1 MFDSVPLDDPSEI
14 PQAARLRLE
23 HDQRWLLVSVLALML
38 SMAVVDLLSAPLQV
52 IPFMVLCTLAIAVLC
67 LWWAVRRKGY
77 RWRAGVLV
85 LAVLLVGTF
94 SAVHHGSVR
103 AAPVFAYIAAVVIA
117 GTYLRRWALMAAAAA
132 GLLLLAALIRAEVL
146 GWLPQA
152 DMAADVQ
159 FWSTNSG
166 ILFVMGVALVNAR
179 RVMEQAYL
187 RRLGQIEE
195 RMRLEQ
201 ERDQS
206 GRRFRRL
213 FHINPTAL
221 VIQVAASRT
230 VTEVNPAFERLMGRP
245 LDAVRGCS
253 GGALWADQPAWDRHC
268 RRLFSV
274 GHTGW
279 EQATWLQADGH
290 PRRLWVS
297 SELIEGAGGPLVLT
311 TAMDRSP
318 GEAINPG

>member
-14 PQAARLRLE
+14 PRAARLRLE
-23 HDQRWLLVSVLALML
+23 RDQLWLLASVLSLML
-38 SMAVVDLLSAPLQV
+38 VMAVVDLLSAP
-52 IPFMVLCTLAIAVLC
+52 PGAIAFAAYCASAMAVLC
-67 LWWAVRRKGY
+67 LWWVVRRRGY
-77 RWRAGVLV
+77 RWRASVLV
-85 LAVLLVGTF
+85 LAVLVVGTL
-94 SAVHHGSVR
+94 SAVLQGSVR
-103 AAPVFAYIAAVVIA
+103 AAPVFAYIAAVAIA

-152 DMAADVQ
+152 DMAADGR

-221 VIQVAASRT
+221 VIQIAASRT
-230 VTEVNPAFERLMGRP
+230 LTEVNPAFERLMGRP
-245 LDAVRGCS
+245 LDTVRGCS
-253 GGALWADQPAWDRHC
+253 GGALWADKDAWDRHC
-268 RRLFSV
+268 RRLFAV
-274 GHTGW
+274 GRTGW
-279 EQATWLQADGH
+279 EQASWLQADGH
-290 PRRLWVS
+290 SRRLWVS
-297 SELIEGAGGPLVLT
+297 SELIEGADGMLVLT
-311 TAMDRSP
+311 TAMDR
-318 GEAINPG
+318 NPGQVCKPG